1 MYTLLL
7 ILFLLLSGGLLFLLK
22 SNPGLKPATYVLP
35 VLALLLFVF
44 RPGPSERSPI
54 TNTRFQ
60 RQIAA
65 RTGEQLAL
73 ALRLH
78 LSGPG
83 PVLVFHPENASTAF
97 RQLHG
102 TRLLDG
108 IEQPFTLENRTV
120 TFYPLPEMI
129 YVDLPTLNQALKENP
144 GTAGIIL
151 AGLQI
156 MSDEDILTA
165 DLPPIVLS
173 DLGDPA
179 SSEWALEHGVAVAAL
194 FHQDAAHPAQN
205 NITPEAYFDTRLE
218 FRFTARN
225 P

>member
-7 ILFLLLSGGLLFLLK
+7 IVFLILSGGLLFLLK
-22 SNPGLKPATYVLP
+22 SNPGLKPAAYALP

-44 RPGPSERSPI
+44 RPSPSARTPA
-54 TNTRFQ
+54 THTRFQ
-60 RQIAA
+60 RQIAT

-83 PVLVFHPENASTAF
+83 PVLVFHPDNTSTAF
-97 RQLHG
+97 GQLHG
-102 TRLLDG
+102 ARLLDG
-108 IEQPFTLENRTV
+108 IEQPFNLENRSV
-120 TFYPLPEMI
+120 TFYPLPEMV
-129 YVDLPTLNQALKENP
+129 YVDLPTLNQALMENP

-156 MSDEDILTA
+156 MSDDEMRTA

-194 FHQDAAHPAQN
+194 FHQDTAQPVQK
-205 NITPEAYFDTRLE
+205 NIRPEEYFDTRLE
-218 FRFTARN
+218 FRFAAGN